1 MIPIAIPS
9 AQLSLIQNIARDGG
23 SKLNWGGHKTE
34 TQFDPWHTWNLELL
48 GTIGSLVKIGFKKT
62 RNGFFEIFLH
72 SFKVWQKKKIR
83 QYQEYLFVFLSKSG
97 TL

>member
-1 MIPIAIPS
+1 MG
-9 AQLSLIQNIARDGG
+9 RDGG

-48 GTIGSLVKIGFKKT
+48 GTIGSLVKIGFKKN

-72 SFKVWQKKKIR
+72 SFKV
-83 QYQEYLFVFLSKSG
+83 
-97 TL
+97 